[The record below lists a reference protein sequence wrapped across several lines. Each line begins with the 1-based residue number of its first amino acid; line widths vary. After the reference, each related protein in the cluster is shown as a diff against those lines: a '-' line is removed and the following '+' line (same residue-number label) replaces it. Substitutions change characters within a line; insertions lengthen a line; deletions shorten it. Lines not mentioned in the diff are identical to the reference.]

1 MLCLI
6 LTLAM
11 VAESEPVTALAGTI
25 NNGAAQGAGESA
37 GTSAGGADSA
47 SGADLTD
54 ISAGDLPAQILSEI
68 EANRSEFSKEYLLSD
83 QSRAVIVYSQ
93 PIHYETE
100 NGQLAEID
108 NTLTKTEA
116 GYENGSNSYSLII
129 TDNEESQGEV
139 IYKENDYE
147 ISWQMLEFTE
157 DVTDGDASD
166 RDATDGDETGA
177 ADISGGNAGATDGD
191 GTGTADISAG
201 DISDGNISDTDVTSG
216 NTDVTTGN
224 VSGSDVTDGDAADVT
239 PVDADETTLL
249 TVVTPGLNAELT
261 DETADAP
268 AFDGQEEI
276 FLPSQ
281 SRVAFDGYAGGV
293 TVEYAPAG
301 DGVKENIILPARDA
315 GSEYIFSV
323 NMTGL
328 NARLCSNNE
337 IEFYD
342 PLTDEVQ
349 YYFPAPFLID
359 AEGILSYDAHYE
371 LAHSLEEFGAK
382 DADVSGTT
390 DGGDVSGS
398 TDGSDRSENSTP
410 DDAAESDE
418 DAIFTGLVY
427 IRIAIDEDWLDQA
440 AYPVTVDPVLK
451 QARVKNLLD
460 YGCVDSDGNLYDTL
474 YVGAKI
480 NAKQNIN
487 TVYRSFVRFDLPDLP
502 SQSVVTEALLYLG
515 GSAAEGNTHYLQT
528 HMAEKGWYHK
538 AEPGSDEAGNA
549 EAGNTGAESPVPL
562 SWSEQPGRGQLLD
575 YALNAGYF
583 NITKAVRK
591 WADGANNYGIVFS
604 AYDETKNTKD
614 TIRLKNDAAKPYLK
628 VTYRTTTG
636 LESYWSTHTTGA
648 GTAGA
653 GFINDYTGSLTVV
666 NTAVATAGERMPMSI
681 SHVYNSTMTGEGAEG
696 WRLNYAQTLR
706 IPLDTV
712 DVAAYPYLY
721 TDADGT
727 LLQEKGYLLSLKRPG
742 KRNIRQHSR
751 PLLTGRGRF
760 NALCAA
766 GEHFALK

>member
-1 MLCLI
+1 
-6 LTLAM
+6 
-11 VAESEPVTALAGTI
+11 
-25 NNGAAQGAGESA
+25 
-37 GTSAGGADSA
+37 
-47 SGADLTD
+47 
-54 ISAGDLPAQILSEI
+54 
-68 EANRSEFSKEYLLSD
+68 
-83 QSRAVIVYSQ
+83 
-93 PIHYETE
+93 
-100 NGQLAEID
+100 
-108 NTLTKTEA
+108 
-116 GYENGSNSYSLII
+116 
-129 TDNEESQGEV
+129 
-139 IYKENDYE
+139 
-147 ISWQMLEFTE
+147 
-157 DVTDGDASD
+157 
-166 RDATDGDETGA
+166 
-177 ADISGGNAGATDGD
+177 
-191 GTGTADISAG
+191 
-201 DISDGNISDTDVTSG
+201 
-216 NTDVTTGN
+216 
-224 VSGSDVTDGDAADVT
+224 
-239 PVDADETTLL
+239 
-249 TVVTPGLNAELT
+249 
-261 DETADAP
+261 
-268 AFDGQEEI
+268 
-276 FLPSQ
+276 
-281 SRVAFDGYAGGV
+281 
-293 TVEYAPAG
+293 
-301 DGVKENIILPARDA
+301 
-315 GSEYIFSV
+315 
-323 NMTGL
+323 
-328 NARLCSNNE
+328 
-337 IEFYD
+337 
-342 PLTDEVQ
+342 LTDEVQ

-418 DAIFTGLVY
+418 DAIFTGLIY
-427 IRIAIDEDWLDQA
+427 IKIAIDEDWLDQA

-727 LLQEKGYLLSLKRPG
+727 EHYFKKKDIYYLLNGLGKETSGSTVGPSSQDEDGLMLYALPVSTSPLNEKYPYKVTDKSSSTVRYFDTFGRLAMITDANQYESGKNSSTKEQNRILIRYESPKGLPSLQAYEDALKTAEEF
-742 KRNIRQHSR
+742 K
-751 PLLTGRGRF
+751 
-760 NALCAA
+760 ALCKQAGITSASEEYLQARERVQAA
-766 GEHFALK
+766 ISVLKTDLYATSSYAVAKNVRSADQTMAALTDASTAPNKNAITTKSASIEEE